1 MNVRGNDNRMLD
13 VFLKPLF
20 RCVVAVVVA
29 SALAAVAPAPAA
41 AQTLPT
47 LHIATGGKE
56 TDAEVFY
63 AQDLGFFTKAGINAD
78 ISVMQNGAAIGSAVA
93 SGALQVGSSSTLII
107 ANAVSKGLPFV
118 YIAPGGQYNDA
129 TPSLALVVP
138 ANSPIQSAKDLT
150 GKTIAVLAL
159 RGIDQSSAMKW
170 IDDNGGNSAG
180 VKFVEI
186 AAPEMAIAL
195 ARGTVDAAQLAEPF
209 LGGAAKTVRVL
220 GKSYGAV
227 AKSWMVAGW
236 FSTSDWVAQNPDLV
250 RRFDQAIQMSAD
262 WANANPVKA
271 AAILTKYSKANID
284 RLHTVYGRTL
294 DPAMIAPVID
304 VGMKYKTLAKPVT
317 PADLIAKPAP

>member
-1 MNVRGNDNRMLD
+1 MIDAL
-13 VFLKPLF
+13 LKPMF
-20 RCVVAVVVA
+20 RCAIAFVAIGALA
-29 SALAAVAPAPAA
+29 SATLPPAG

-63 AQDLGFFTKAGINAD
+63 AADLGFFTKAGINAD

-107 ANAVSKGLPFV
+107 ANAVAKGLPFV
-118 YIAPGGQYNDA
+118 FIAPGGQYNDA
-129 TPSLALVVP
+129 TPALALVVP
-138 ANSPIQSAKDLT
+138 AGSPIQTAKELS
-150 GKTIAVLAL
+150 GKTIGVLAL

-170 IDDNGGNSAG
+170 IDDNGGDSAA

-186 AAPEMAIAL
+186 PPPEMTNAL

-209 LGGAAKTVRVL
+209 LSGAAKTVRVI

-236 FSTSDWVAQNPDLV
+236 FATSDWVAQNPDLV
-250 RRFDQAIQMSAD
+250 RRFDEAMRMSAD

-271 AAILTKYSKANID
+271 AAILSKYSKANLD
-284 RLHTVYGRTL
+284 RIHTVYGRTL
-294 DPAMIAPVID
+294 DAALIAPVID

-317 PADLIAKPAP
+317 PADLIAKLPQ